1 MDRADRTGLGI
12 ALVGHVLLFGALSV
26 SLMRPVPKL
35 PPLNPP
41 IEVALVDAK
50 SLTTAAPDAVREA
63 SPPPEENAAPSTAA
77 PAPPEPVAAPPPP
90 KPVPAPPQ
98 PKAAPKAPMT
108 AAEKPAPKAAPKPAA
123 KVAAKPK
130 PAPAQKT
137 ATAPQKKAATA
148 AVAQPRPSRLGGLG
162 AELSQAAGKENQRPG
177 TGRGASEKG
186 SGTPTAKTAAQLE
199 ASFIQAM
206 FAKLR
211 KYWRAPT
218 GVDAELLKTNLV
230 VTLNR
235 DGTVGSITV
244 TSQSGD
250 NENNAN
256 LKALHAERAIN
267 AVRRAAPFELPP
279 EHYAI
284 WQSLGPITFDKRL
297 N

>member
-1 MDRADRTGLGI
+1 MDRADQTGLGVAVI
-12 ALVGHVLLFGALSV
+12 GHALLFGALSF
-26 SLMRPVPKL
+26 SLLRPVPKL

-41 IEVALVDAK
+41 IEVALVDAE

-63 SPPPEENAAPSTAA
+63 SPPPDKSAAPAA
-77 PAPPEPVAAPPPP
+77 APPAPPEPVAAPPPP
-90 KPVPAPPQ
+90 KPAAAPPQ
-98 PKAAPKAPMT
+98 PKPAPKAP
-108 AAEKPAPKAAPKPAA
+108 AKAADKPTPKPAQ
-123 KVAAKPK
+123 KIAAAPPK
-130 PAPAQKT
+130 K
-137 ATAPQKKAATA
+137 ATA
-148 AVAQPRPSRLGGLG
+148 AATQPRSSRLGGLG
-162 AELSQAAGKENQRPG
+162 AELSQAATKENERPG
-177 TGRGASEKG
+177 TGRGTSEKG
-186 SGTPTAKTAAQLE
+186 SGTPSAKTAAQLE

-235 DGTVGSITV
+235 DGSIGSITV
-244 TSQSGD
+244 VSQSGD

-256 LKALHAERAIN
+256 LKALHAERAVN

>member
-12 ALVGHVLLFGALSV
+12 ALVGHVLLFGALSL

-50 SLTTAAPDAVREA
+50 SLTTAAPDAVKEA
-63 SPPPEENAAPSTAA
+63 SPPPEESAAPSPTPAAA
-77 PAPPEPVAAPPPP
+77 PEPTMAPPPP
-90 KPVPAPPQ
+90 TPLAAPPQ
-98 PKAAPKAPMT
+98 PK
-108 AAEKPAPKAAPKPAA
+108 PAP
-123 KVAAKPK
+123 KVAAKPVEKPVAKSAEKTAPKPTAK
-130 PAPAQKT
+130 PAAKT
-137 ATAPQKKAATA
+137 AA
-148 AVAQPRPSRLGGLG
+148 AQPRPSRLGGLG
-162 AELSQAAGKENQRPG
+162 AQLSQAASKETERPG
-177 TGRGASEKG
+177 TGRGTAKKG
-186 SGTPTAKTAAQLE
+186 SGTPSAKTAAQLE

-218 GVDAELLKTNLV
+218 GVDAELLKTQLT
-230 VTLNR
+230 VTLKP
-235 DGTVGSITV
+235 DGSVGTITV

>member
-1 MDRADRTGLGI
+1 MDRADCAGLGV

-26 SLMRPVPKL
+26 SLLRPVPKL

-50 SLTTAAPDAVREA
+50 SLETTAPDAVQSA
-63 SPPPEENAAPSTAA
+63 SPPPAPSA
-77 PAPPEPVAAPPPP
+77 APPEPVAAPPL
-90 KPVPAPPQ
+90 KPVPAPVQ
-98 PKAAPKAPMT
+98 PKAPAKAVPDR
-108 AAEKPAPKAAPKPAA
+108 KAA
-123 KVAAKPK
+123 
-130 PAPAQKT
+130 
-137 ATAPQKKAATA
+137 ATPQKSQTP
-148 AVAQPRPSRLGGLG
+148 PRPSRLGALG
-162 AELSQAAGKENQRPG
+162 AELSQAASKENERPG
-177 TGRGASEKG
+177 TGRGTAEKG
-186 SGTPTAKTAAQLE
+186 SGTPAAKTAAQLE

-206 FAKLR
+206 FARLR

-218 GVDAELLKTNLV
+218 GVDAELLKSNLV

-235 DGTVGSITV
+235 DGSIGSVTVV
-244 TSQSGD
+244 SQSGE

-256 LKALHAERAIN
+256 LKALHAERAAN

>member
-1 MDRADRTGLGI
+1 MDRADRTGFGI
-12 ALVGHVLLFGALSV
+12 ALVGHVLLFGALSI

-35 PPLNPP
+35 PPINPP

-50 SLTTAAPDAVREA
+50 SLQTAAPDAVKEA
-63 SPPPEENAAPSTAA
+63 SAPPAASAA
-77 PAPPEPVAAPPPP
+77 PAAPMAQPEPAAAPPPPKVTPAPPPP
-90 KPVPAPPQ
+90 KPVAKAPA
-98 PKAAPKAPMT
+98 KAAERPT
-108 AAEKPAPKAAPKPAA
+108 PKPTPKSAE

-130 PAPAQKT
+130 PVPAQKT
-137 ATAPQKKAATA
+137 SATPGT
-148 AVAQPRPSRLGGLG
+148 SRLGGLG
-162 AELSQAAGKENQRPG
+162 AELSQAATKENQRPG
-177 TGRGASEKG
+177 TGRGTAEKG
-186 SGTPTAKTAAQLE
+186 SGTPAAKTAAQLE

-235 DGTVGSITV
+235 DGSVGSITV
-244 TSQSGD
+244 QSQSGE
-250 NENNAN
+250 NENNSN
-256 LKALHAERAIN
+256 LKALHAERARN
-267 AVRRAAPFELPP
+267 AVLRAAPFELPP

>member
-26 SLMRPVPKL
+26 SLLRPVPKL

-63 SPPPEENAAPSTAA
+63 SPPPEESAAPSAAA

-90 KPVPAPPQ
+90 KPVAAPPQ
-98 PKAAPKAPMT
+98 PKPAPKVAAKVADKPT
-108 AAEKPAPKAAPKPAA
+108 PKPAEKSVTKPKAAPAQKATAA
-123 KVAAKPK
+123 PQK
-130 PAPAQKT
+130 KT
-137 ATAPQKKAATA
+137 ATAA
-148 AVAQPRPSRLGGLG
+148 AQPRPSRLGGLG
-162 AELSQAAGKENQRPG
+162 AQLSQAANKENDRPG
-177 TGRGASEKG
+177 TGRGTSEKG
-186 SGTPTAKTAAQLE
+186 SGTPSAKTAAQLE

-206 FAKLR
+206 FGKLR

-230 VTLNR
+230 VTLNK
-235 DGTVGSITV
+235 DGSVGSITV
-244 TSQSGD
+244 VSQSGE

-256 LKALHAERAIN
+256 LKALHAERAAN